1 MAIDEQTIQQFVMSG
16 HGNAAAVRE
25 MLAAEPGLLNV
36 RFAPL
41 DESALDAAAHVGN
54 REIAQFLLDAGSP
67 KTIYA
72 AAMLGEVAIVT
83 SMLRRD
89 PSLASR
95 PGVHGLSLLFHAALS
110 GNPAAADAV
119 YATSPAGDMNAVL
132 HAAVASGNL
141 PMVEWALAQ
150 EPDVNTPRYDQKTPL
165 QVALGAGNAA
175 IAARLRKAGA
185 RE

>member
-1 MAIDEQTIQQFVMSG
+1 MAIDDQTIQQFVMNG
-16 HGNAAAVRE
+16 HGNATVVRQ

-54 REIAQFLLDAGSP
+54 REIAQFLIDAGAP

-72 AAMLGEVAIVT
+72 AAMLGELSTVT
-83 SMLRRD
+83 AMLRRD
-89 PSLASR
+89 PSLASK

-110 GNPAAADAV
+110 GNPAIADAV

-132 HAAVASGNL
+132 HAAVASGSL

-150 EPDVNTPRYDQKTPL
+150 GPDVDAPRYDQKTPL
-165 QVALGAGNAA
+165 QVALGAGNAG
-175 IAARLRKAGA
+175 IAARLREAGA